1 MKKMTGKKMPKTTKK
16 YAAGG
21 KVLGQGRATR
31 LANRANKKMD
41 KAVSSW
47 KQAEAIKASA
57 PTYSPTMSSKD
68 MTKYSQAVAAANTFY
83 DTAATKEARAK
94 KLKAKSEKVG
104 ERVLSRLNKRIS
116 KAEKNLNKPKKA
128 SKSVQSFKMGGKKSS
143 CKK

>member
-1 MKKMTGKKMPKTTKK
+1 M
-16 YAAGG
+16 Y
-21 KVLGQGRATR
+21 
-31 LANRANKKMD
+31 N
-41 KAVSSW
+41 
-47 KQAEAIKASA
+47 
-57 PTYSPTMSSKD
+57 
-68 MTKYSQAVAAANTFY
+68 QAVEAANSLY
-83 DTAATKEARAK
+83 DTAASKEARAK